1 MEALRMKLLL
11 LFTACVFVANGLCAQ
26 TKVIAHKSISGN
38 NASFANLYIKGA
50 SELDESN
57 FGEAP
62 RIEIPRS
69 VSRLDTVIFL
79 SNSKSI
85 MVTTCVGKNRYSP
98 WWTPG
103 SDTVF
108 NHPLF
113 GKKHSLDSIKQ
124 VLKSQYR
131 FANDIDSVVFI
142 GYDNRGYNH
151 KHRKKQ
157 QKNAVPFI
165 GTQQPP
171 NLPPFMMLM
180 TLMAISLAVGL
191 GMNRKKPKQISFS

>member
-1 MEALRMKLLL
+1 MKLLS
-11 LFTACVFVANGLCAQ
+11 LFTAFIFLANGLCAQ
-26 TKVIAHKSISGN
+26 TKVIAHKSISGS
-38 NASFANLYIKGA
+38 NASFADSYA
-50 SELDESN
+50 VRTSELDGSN
-57 FGEAP
+57 FGVAP
-62 RIEIPRS
+62 RIEIPRK
-69 VSRLDTVIFL
+69 VARLDTVIFL

-85 MVTTCVGKNRYSP
+85 MVTTCIGKNRYSH

-103 SDTVF
+103 ADTVF
-108 NHPLF
+108 NHSLF

-124 VLKSQYR
+124 VLKNQYH

-157 QKNAVPFI
+157 QKNAVPFT

-171 NLPPFMMLM
+171 SVPPFMMLLALM
-180 TLMAISLAVGL
+180 TLSATVCFGL
-191 GMNRKKPKQISFS
+191 NKKRSRQVSFS